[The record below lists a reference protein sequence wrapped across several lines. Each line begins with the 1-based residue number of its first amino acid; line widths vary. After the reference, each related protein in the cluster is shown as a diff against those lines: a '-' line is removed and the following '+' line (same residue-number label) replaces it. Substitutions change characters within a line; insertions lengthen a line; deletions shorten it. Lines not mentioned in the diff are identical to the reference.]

1 MFTTIFTFELKY
13 WFKQP
18 STYIYLGLVFVV
30 SALGSAGT
38 SGLFD
43 SHSSIPETVYF
54 VNSPL
59 SFYSGY
65 STLNLFL
72 IFSIPIFFGGSLYRD
87 YKSRCH
93 FILYTYPFSKKDYLA
108 AKFGSAFIITSLL
121 YTMLGLGFI
130 LGCSIPGVNQK
141 LLTSFDAL
149 AYFRVYMEIIIPN
162 IFVFGAFVFLT
173 ISISRSIYS
182 GFITILILFLLQLL
196 LANVLADFNQ
206 LQAIFDPFGKYA
218 IQLST
223 KYWTVEQVN
232 HSPLPFSTL
241 FLWNRICWL
250 SISLLVIVFLY
261 RTFNF
266 SQTSAPLFSR
276 NKKSRSVLKLSSLKK
291 PTLNISRATLSFS
304 NIQNIKNVWF
314 LSKHDFRFIL
324 GDWSFRILALTSLLF
339 GFFALS
345 KMNEA
350 FGVSSYPVTWKM
362 LELPIQLFSFIISV
376 ITFLYA
382 GLLIHRARNAGINQL
397 IDSTPVPNWV
407 FLSSKFTALIKVQML
422 LLSLIMFAGIAV
434 QLSQGYYHL
443 EIGLYLFELFVV
455 NLITLVLFAA
465 LAFLV
470 QSIISNTYLG
480 FFLLLFTFL
489 SIPELS
495 KIGIDQL
502 VFKFNM
508 APNVS
513 YSDLD
518 AYGSSLAPY
527 FTYKLYWGILSGS
540 FLLSALLFWE
550 RELTSSLSERVGIS
564 FHRFRGKLAFYIS
577 ILFVGFVIVG
587 VNIYSYE
594 NSPNNRYS
602 ALLEEQIRAQSEI
615 RYKKYEKIQQPKI
628 TSVFVEMD
636 LFPESQSFEAT
647 GFYTVVNK
655 TLSPIDTLLISYDFR
670 AQTSLIPDAAYS
682 KIVSDSLVRVDI
694 LSLHKPLNPG
704 DSLKFQFTIQNYQNT
719 LLSTK
724 SVVKSNGSFLQ
735 SSLFPRLGYRNL
747 ELENNDVREKYRLPV
762 KEVSVEPVDSSALN
776 RVSKYTDADLIDFEA
791 IVSTTKNQTAISAGS
806 LLETWTAE
814 NRAYYHYKTDSKI
827 RFGFTFNSG
836 RYSVKKDIWK
846 NLSIEIY
853 YHQNHSFNLE
863 EMIAGLKASLEY
875 NTTHFGPFQ
884 HKQIRI
890 VEFPKTYG
898 TFATVFGNVIPYSEA
913 LGFII
918 NTSTINSDGVNIPF
932 TVSAHETAHIW
943 WGKQVESAD
952 VPGSTMLSESLA
964 EYVSLKVLE
973 KVHGKDR
980 METFLKY
987 DMDLYLKGR
996 SQDTFEERPLM
1007 FALPEQDYITYRK
1020 GALVFYALSDYL
1032 GENVLN
1038 DVLKSYLEKVKFQ
1051 EAPFTT
1057 STELVNYI
1065 RKSTPDSLQYL
1076 IKDLFETITF
1086 YDNRINSA
1094 SVTPLKNG
1102 SYQVIVSFNITKYRS
1117 DKNGQK
1123 FYSDRVTNSSNS
1135 HTPKNDKPLYSLP
1148 LNDYIDIGIMDLSGK
1163 LMYLRKHNI
1172 SKINNELTF
1181 VLDTKPGEIA
1191 IDPFHKLIE
1200 LEQDDNRQKF

>member
-1 MFTTIFTFELKY
+1 MFTAIFTFELKY

-30 SALGSAGT
+30 SALGSAGS

-93 FILYTYPFSKKDYLA
+93 FILYSFPFSKKDYLA

-121 YTMLGLGFI
+121 YAMLGLGFI

-149 AYFRVYMEIIIPN
+149 AYFRVYLEIIIPN
-162 IFVFGAFVFLT
+162 IFVFGALVFLT
-173 ISISRSIYS
+173 VSISRSIYS

-196 LANVLADFNQ
+196 LANVLADFDQ

-250 SISLLVIVFLY
+250 SISIFVIAFLY

-266 SQTSAPLFSR
+266 SQTSVPLFSR
-276 NKKSRSVLKLSSLKK
+276 NKKSRSVVKLSSLEK
-291 PTLNISRATLSFS
+291 PTQNISRATLSFS
-304 NIQNIKNVWF
+304 TIQNIKNVWY

-382 GLLIHRARNAGINQL
+382 GMLIHRARNAGINHL

-407 FLSSKFTALIKVQML
+407 FLFSKFIALIKVQML

-470 QSIISNTYLG
+470 HSIISNTYLG

-508 APNVS
+508 APTVS

-518 AYGSSLAPY
+518 TYGSSLAPY

-564 FHRFRGKLAFYIS
+564 FHRFRGKLAFFIS
-577 ILFVGFVIVG
+577 ILFGGFIISG
-587 VNIYSYE
+587 VNIYSHE
-594 NSPNNRYS
+594 NNPNNLYS

-615 RYKKYEKIQQPKI
+615 RYKMYEKIPQPKI

-636 LFPESQSFEAT
+636 LFPEFQSFEAT
-647 GFYTVVNK
+647 GFYTVANK

-670 AQTSLIPDAAYS
+670 AQASLIPDAAYS

-694 LSLHKPLNPG
+694 LLLHKPLNPG
-704 DSLKFQFTIQNYQNT
+704 DSLKLYFKIENYKNT
-719 LLSTK
+719 LLNTHSA
-724 SVVKSNGSFLQ
+724 VKSNGTFLQ
-735 SSLFPRLGYRNL
+735 STLFPRLGYRNV
-747 ELENNDVREKYRLPV
+747 ELDDNDVRRKYNLPEKGLAT
-762 KEVSVEPVDSSALN
+762 DSSALN
-776 RVSKYTDADLIDFEA
+776 RTSNYSDSDWIDFET
-791 IVSTTKNQTAISAGS
+791 IVSTTKNQTAISAGN

-827 RFGFTFNSG
+827 RFGFSFNSG
-836 RYSVKKDIWK
+836 RYSVKKDTSK
-846 NLSIEIY
+846 NVAIEIY
-853 YHQNHSFNLE
+853 YHQNHSYNLE
-863 EMIAGLKASLEY
+863 DMIAGLKASLEY

-890 VEFPKTYG
+890 VELPKTYG
-898 TFATVFGNVIPYSEA
+898 TFATVLGNVIPYSEA

-932 TVSAHETAHIW
+932 TVSAHETSHFW
-943 WGKQVESAD
+943 WGKQVKSAD

-973 KVHGKDR
+973 KVHGKDK

-1038 DVLKSYLEKVKFQ
+1038 DVLKSYFEKVKFQ

-1086 YDNRINSA
+1086 YDNRITSA
-1094 SVTPLKNG
+1094 SVTHLKNG
-1102 SYQVIVSFNITKYRS
+1102 FYQVDVSFNITKYRS
-1117 DKNGQK
+1117 DKNGRM
-1123 FYSDRVTNSSNS
+1123 FYSDGITNSSNS
-1135 HTPKNDKPLYSLP
+1135 HTPKNDIPLYSLP
-1148 LNDYIDIGIMDLSGK
+1148 LNDYIEIGIMDLSGK

-1181 VLDTKPGEIA
+1181 VLETIPGEIA